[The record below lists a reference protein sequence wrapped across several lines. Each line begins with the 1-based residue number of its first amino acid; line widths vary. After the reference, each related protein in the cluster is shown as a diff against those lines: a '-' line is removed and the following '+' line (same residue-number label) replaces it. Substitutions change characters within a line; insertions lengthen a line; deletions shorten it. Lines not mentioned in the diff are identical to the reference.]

1 MTKRNILAIFFL
13 KNTRYL
19 PTIIWERAFEI
30 ESQGSKKLKGHLS
43 YESTFMHISY
53 HIERR
58 PIELGKAD
66 YKGLAFNFKISLFI
80 AYVDLGSSVLIL
92 VLANGISD
100 SIWWRI
106 NSP

>member
-1 MTKRNILAIFFL
+1 MFWQFFFS
-13 KNTRYL
+13 KNTGYL

-58 PIELGKAD
+58 PIELGKAE
-66 YKGLAFNFKISLFI
+66 YKGLAFNFIISLFI
-80 AYVDLGSSVLIL
+80 AYVDLGLFSVSIL
-92 VLANGISD
+92 ACQWHFRFNLVEN
-100 SIWWRI
+100 
-106 NSP
+106 

>member
-1 MTKRNILAIFFL
+1 M
-13 KNTRYL
+13 
-19 PTIIWERAFEI
+19 PTVIWERAFEI

-58 PIELGKAD
+58 PIELGKAE

-80 AYVDLGSSVLIL
+80 AYVDLGLFSVDLGLPMAFPIQFGGELI
-92 VLANGISD
+92 VLESFSYI
-100 SIWWRI
+100 
-106 NSP
+106 

>member
-1 MTKRNILAIFFL
+1 M
-13 KNTRYL
+13 

-58 PIELGKAD
+58 PIELGKAE
-66 YKGLAFNFKISLFI
+66 YKRFGFQFQNIIIYSICRFRAVQC
-80 AYVDLGSSVLIL
+80 VDLGLPMAFPIQFGGELIVLESLIY
-92 VLANGISD
+92 I
-100 SIWWRI
+100 
-106 NSP
+106 